1 MPSVMDL
8 INFQNSFKRMPTA
21 LRNQVITDSI
31 SRLEADVRPSIK
43 PEYLPHLINFENE
56 LQQFLNQQKI
66 DEGKVQRLCT
76 TYASFPF
83 FERFLQKIK

>member
-8 INFQNSFKRMPTA
+8 INFQTNFKRMSTQG
-21 LRNQVITDSI
+21 RNQVITDSI
-31 SRLEADVRPSIK
+31 ARLESDVRPSVK
-43 PEYLPHLINFENE
+43 PEHLEHLVNFENE

-66 DEGKVQRLCT
+66 DEGKLQRLCS

-83 FERFLQKIK
+83 FERFLQKMR